1 MFFGQ
6 VLMVKLIFPEFVFM
20 LPHYVTSFSGCCT
33 SCCVGVL
40 SIGLN
45 PLDWDLVSLCLV
57 VFFVFVFAFK
67 SVMCTLIHVFSGM
80 V

>member
-1 MFFGQ
+1 MLFGQ

-45 PLDWDLVSLCLV
+45 PLDWDLVSV
-57 VFFVFVFAFK
+57 
-67 SVMCTLIHVFSGM
+67 S
-80 V
+80 